1 MADTS
6 RFEGQ
11 QIVNSIN
18 FFVDSERSAVVGDTQ
33 SKGDDLLLGFEGNTI
48 ECKDGEV
55 IRLSLVDFHMPNN
68 QYNIDARNSQG
79 TIICSVN
86 GTAMTAG
93 VVATLVTRGNYYDT
107 DDIAINFASN
117 LGAALSALSGVPAG
131 LAVLAITNNNLVDL
145 NTVTTGFA
153 NPVTTPATPTTI
165 LPLTTLGT
173 SLTGKPEK
181 KLLDV
186 TISFKSTASP
196 TTAVAH
202 TITNLKISCQSA
214 NGELYLVLG
223 GERGDNVNTLENSL
237 KVTITSLAIR
247 VQGYFP
253 MQLVTEPHVYLR
265 CTLGQNGLESSIL
278 GSDETVYNNDIVGSN
293 ILAKIARTTESF
305 TYAGN
310 QSHEFFLTLQQRKLN
325 SIGLFL
331 TDSKNRPIGRAKN
344 AGTGTSAGLEATAT
358 SDIIPFE
365 KETQSTKGNLYFTA
379 TIRIDIIKVYN
390 PNKLQSEPPPNPQFP
405 SRASGVLSFGS
416 PTGFR

>member
-18 FFVDSERSAVVGDTQ
+18 FFVDSERSSIVGDTQ

-68 QYNIDARNSQG
+68 QYNIDARNSQA
-79 TIICSVN
+79 TLICSVN
-86 GTAMTAG
+86 GTAMAAG
-93 VVATLVTRGNYYDT
+93 VVHTFVTRGNYYDT
-107 DDIAINFASN
+107 DDIALNFASN
-117 LGAALSALSGVPAG
+117 LAARLIALSGMPAG
-131 LAVLAITNNNLVDL
+131 ITLLTIVNHNLTSQNTAVAGFTNLVQNL
-145 NTVTTGFA
+145 TPPQVFTTA
-153 NPVTTPATPTTI
+153 
-165 LPLTTLGT
+165 
-173 SLTGKPEK
+173 LTGKPEK

-186 TISFKSTASP
+186 TITFSVP
-196 TTAVAH
+196 H
-202 TITNLKISCQSA
+202 TITNLKISCQSV

-223 GERGDNVNTLENSL
+223 GERGDNVNTLDNSF
-237 KVTITSLAIR
+237 KITYPTTSSIL

-278 GSDETVYNNDIVGSN
+278 GSDESTYNNDIVGSN

-305 TYAGN
+305 SYGGN
-310 QSHEFFLTLQQRKLN
+310 QSHEFFMTLQQRKLN

-344 AGTGTSAGLEATAT
+344 AGTGTSAGLETTAT
-358 SDIIPFE
+358 SDTIPFE

-379 TIRIDIIKVYN
+379 TIRIDIVKVYN
-390 PNKLQSEPPPNPQFP
+390 PNKLQSEPPPTPQFP

>member
-1 MADTS
+1 MADSS

-33 SKGDDLLLGFEGNTI
+33 SKGDDIQLGFEGNTI

-86 GTAMTAG
+86 GNAMTAG
-93 VVATLVTRGNYYDT
+93 VVATLVERGNYYDT
-107 DDIAINFASN
+107 DDIAINFAHS
-117 LGAALSALSGVPAG
+117 LATAIKALPGVPAG
-131 LAVLAITNNNLVDL
+131 LDHHSFVNNNLVSL
-145 NTVTTGFA
+145 NTAYTGFVNVVGTLA
-153 NPVTTPATPTTI
+153 EPQKFTTT
-165 LPLTTLGT
+165 
-173 SLTGKPEK
+173 LTGKPEK

-186 TISFKSTASP
+186 TITFKTTASGSSP
-196 TTAVAH
+196 GAH
-202 TITNLKISCQSA
+202 TITNLKVSCQSA

-223 GERGDNVNTLENSL
+223 GERGDNVSTLANSF
-237 KVTITSLAIR
+237 KITIESTTIR

-305 TYAGN
+305 SYGGN
-310 QSHEFFLTLQQRKLN
+310 QSHEFFVTLQQRKLN

-331 TDSKNRPIGRAKN
+331 TDSKSRPISRPKN
-344 AGTGTSAGLEATAT
+344 SGNGTAAGLETTTT
-358 SDIIPFE
+358 SEVTYE
-365 KETQSTKGNLYFTA
+365 KETQSTLGNLYFTA
-379 TIRIDIIKVYN
+379 TIRIDIVKVYN
-390 PNKLQSEPPPNPQFP
+390 PNKLQSEAPPLPQFP
-405 SRASGVLSFGS
+405 SRANGVLSFGS
-416 PTGFR
+416 PTGFK

>member
-1 MADTS
+1 MAQTS

-33 SKGDDLLLGFEGNTI
+33 SKGDDIQLGFEGNTI

-86 GTAMTAG
+86 GTAMAAG
-93 VVATLVTRGNYYDT
+93 VVHTLVERGNYYDT
-107 DDIAINFASN
+107 DDVAINFAAN
-117 LGAALSALSGVPAG
+117 LAARLIALSGMPGGISVTNI
-131 LAVLAITNNNLVDL
+131 VNNNLIAQ
-145 NTVTTGFA
+145 NTVTPGFSQAGATGPPVVVA
-153 NPVTTPATPTTI
+153 NT
-165 LPLTTLGT
+165 
-173 SLTGKPEK
+173 LTGKPEK

-186 TISFKSTASP
+186 IITFN
-196 TTAVAH
+196 VNH

-223 GERGDNVNTLENSL
+223 GERGDNITTLDNSFKITTGTNT
-237 KVTITSLAIR
+237 IR

-305 TYAGN
+305 SYAGN
-310 QSHEFFLTLQQRKLN
+310 QSHEFFVTLQQRKLN

-331 TDSKNRPIGRAKN
+331 TDSKSRPIGRPKN
-344 AGTGTSAGLEATAT
+344 SGNGTSAGLETTST
-358 SDIIPFE
+358 SDVTYE

-379 TIRIDIIKVYN
+379 TIRIDIVKVYN
-390 PNKLQSEPPPNPQFP
+390 PNTLQSEPPSLPPFP

>member
-1 MADTS
+1 MADSS

-33 SKGDDLLLGFEGNTI
+33 SKGDDLQLGFEGNTI

-68 QYNIDARNSQG
+68 QYNIDSRNSYG
-79 TIICSVN
+79 TIICTVN

-93 VVATLVTRGNYYDT
+93 VVKTLVDRGNYYDT
-107 DDIAINFASN
+107 DDIAVNFAKN
-117 LGAALSALSGVPAG
+117 LGAALIALSGMPGGISVTS
-131 LAVLAITNNNLVDL
+131 ITNNNLSTQASL
-145 NTVTTGFA
+145 QTGFSA
-153 NPVTTPATPTTI
+153 VTLAPSI
-165 LPLTTLGT
+165 LGR
-173 SLTGKPEK
+173 PEK

-186 TISFKSTASP
+186 TINFST
-196 TTAVAH
+196 AH
-202 TITNLKISCQSA
+202 TITLLKVSCQSA

-223 GERGDNVNTLENSL
+223 GERGDNVNTLDTSF
-237 KVTITSLAIR
+237 KISSTSTSIT

-253 MQLVTEPHVYLR
+253 MQLITEPHVYLR

-278 GSDETVYNNDIVGSN
+278 GSDETTYNNDIVGSN
-293 ILAKIARTTESF
+293 ILAKVARTSESF
-305 TYAGN
+305 TYQGN
-310 QSHEFFLTLQQRKLN
+310 QSGEFFVTLQQRKLN

-331 TDSKNRPIGRAKN
+331 TDSKSRPISRPKN
-344 AGTGTSAGLEATAT
+344 SGSGTAAGLETT
-358 SDIIPFE
+358 SGSDVTYE

-390 PNKLQSEPPPNPQFP
+390 PNKLQSEPPPMPPFP
-405 SRASGVLSFGS
+405 RKATGVISFGA
-416 PTGFR
+416 PTGFG

>member
-68 QYNIDARNSQG
+68 QYNIDARNSQA
-79 TIICSVN
+79 TLICTVN
-86 GTAMTAG
+86 GTAMAAG
-93 VVATLVTRGNYYDT
+93 VVHTFVTRGNYYDT
-107 DDIAINFASN
+107 DDIALNFASN
-117 LGAALSALSGVPAG
+117 LAARLIALSGFPAG
-131 LAVLAITNNNLVDL
+131 VTLSSIVNNNLVAQ
-145 NTVTTGFA
+145 NTLLTGFT
-153 NPVTTPATPTTI
+153 NPTGAGIITTA
-165 LPLTTLGT
+165 
-173 SLTGKPEK
+173 LTGKPEK

-186 TISFKSTASP
+186 TITFSG
-196 TTAVAH
+196 AH
-202 TITNLKISCQSA
+202 TITNLKISCQSV

-223 GERGDNVNTLENSL
+223 GERGDNITTLDNSF
-237 KVTITSLAIR
+237 KITTLTNSIQ

-278 GSDETVYNNDIVGSN
+278 GSDESTYNNDIVGSN
-293 ILAKIARTTESF
+293 ILAKIARTSESF
-305 TYAGN
+305 SYFGN
-310 QSHEFFLTLQQRKLN
+310 SQHEFFLTLQQRKLN

-344 AGTGTSAGLEATAT
+344 SNLGTSAGLETTAT

>member
-1 MADTS
+1 MAQTS

-18 FFVDSERSAVVGDTQ
+18 FFVDTERSSIVGDTQ
-33 SKGDDLLLGFEGNTI
+33 SKGDDVHYNFEGNTI

-79 TIICSVN
+79 TIICTVN

-93 VVATLVTRGNYYDT
+93 VVATLVQRGNYYDT
-107 DDIAINFASN
+107 DDIAINFAHS
-117 LGAALSALSGVPAG
+117 LATAIAALPGVPAG
-131 LAVLAITNNNLVDL
+131 LAHLGFVNNNLVSQ
-145 NTVTTGFA
+145 NTAYTGFT
-153 NPVTTPATPTTI
+153 NVVGSLTQPQQFTTT
-165 LPLTTLGT
+165 
-173 SLTGKPEK
+173 LTGKPEK

-186 TISFKSTASP
+186 TMTFQTTASGVGNI
-196 TTAVAH
+196 ANH
-202 TITNLKISCQSA
+202 TITNLKISCQAA

-223 GERGDNVNTLENSL
+223 GERGDNVNTLDNSF
-237 KVTITSLAIR
+237 KVTITAQSIR
-247 VQGYFP
+247 VQGYYP

-305 TYAGN
+305 SYAGN
-310 QSHEFFLTLQQRKLN
+310 QSGEFFVTLQQRKLN

-331 TDSKNRPIGRAKN
+331 TDSKSRPIGRAKN
-344 AGTGTSAGLEATAT
+344 AGTGTSAGLEGTAT
-358 SDIIPFE
+358 SDIIPYE

-379 TIRIDIIKVYN
+379 TIRIDIVKVYN
-390 PNKLQSEPPPNPQFP
+390 PNTLQSEPPPMPQFP

-416 PTGFR
+416 PTGFK

>member
-86 GTAMTAG
+86 GTAMAAG
-93 VVATLVTRGNYYDT
+93 EVHTLVTRGNYYDT
-107 DDIAINFASN
+107 DDIALNFASN
-117 LGAALSALSGVPAG
+117 LAARLLALTGFPGGVT
-131 LAVLAITNNNLVDL
+131 LQSIVNNNLTSQ
-145 NTVTTGFA
+145 NTILTGFT
-153 NPVTTPATPTTI
+153 N
-165 LPLTTLGT
+165 LTTAGSTLAT
-173 SLTGKPEK
+173 ALTGKPEK

-186 TISFKSTASP
+186 TINFSG
-196 TTAVAH
+196 AH
-202 TITNLKISCQSA
+202 TITNLKISCQSV

-223 GERGDNVNTLENSL
+223 GERGDNITTLDNSF
-237 KVTITSLAIR
+237 KITTLTNSIQ

-278 GSDETVYNNDIVGSN
+278 GSDESTYNNDIIGSN

-305 TYAGN
+305 SYAGN
-310 QSHEFFLTLQQRKLN
+310 QSHEFFMTLQQRKLN

-344 AGTGTSAGLEATAT
+344 AGTGTSAGLEGTAT
-358 SDIIPFE
+358 SDIIPYE

-379 TIRIDIIKVYN
+379 TIRIDIVKVYN
-390 PNKLQSEPPPNPQFP
+390 PNKLQSEPPPMPQFP
-405 SRASGVLSFGS
+405 SRSSGVLSFGS

>member
-1 MADTS
+1 MADSS

-68 QYNIDARNSQG
+68 QYNIDARNSQA

-93 VVATLVTRGNYYDT
+93 LVKTLVTRGNYYDT
-107 DDIAINFASN
+107 DDIALNFASN
-117 LGAALSALSGVPAG
+117 LATHLIALSGMPVGIA
-131 LAVLAITNNNLVDL
+131 LTSITNANLTAQ
-145 NTVTTGFA
+145 NTAVAGFTNVTTSLTPPQTF
-153 NPVTTPATPTTI
+153 VTT
-165 LPLTTLGT
+165 
-173 SLTGKPEK
+173 LTGKPEK

-186 TISFKSTASP
+186 TITFSVP
-196 TTAVAH
+196 H
-202 TITNLKISCQSA
+202 TITNLKISCQSV

-223 GERGDNVNTLENSL
+223 GERGDNITNLDNSF
-237 KVTITSLAIR
+237 KITTGSTTIQ

-278 GSDETVYNNDIVGSN
+278 GSDESTYNNDIVGSN
-293 ILAKIARTTESF
+293 ILAKIARTSESF
-305 TYAGN
+305 SYAGN
-310 QSHEFFLTLQQRKLN
+310 QSGEFFLTLQQRKLN

-331 TDSKNRPIGRAKN
+331 TDSKNRPIGRSKN
-344 AGTGTSAGLEATAT
+344 SGLGTSAGLETTAT

-379 TIRIDIIKVYN
+379 TIRIDIVKVYN
-390 PNKLQSEPPPNPQFP
+390 PNKLQSEPPPTPQFP
-405 SRASGVLSFGS
+405 SRSSGVLSFGS

>member
-1 MADTS
+1 MAQSS

-18 FFVDSERSAVVGDTQ
+18 FFVDSERTAVVGDTQ
-33 SKGDDLLLGFEGNTI
+33 SKGDDMLLGFEGNTI

-79 TIICSVN
+79 TIICTVN

-93 VVATLVTRGNYYDT
+93 VVATLVDRGNYYDT
-107 DDIAINFASN
+107 DDIAVNFAKN
-117 LGAALSALSGVPAG
+117 LAAAIAALPGVPAG
-131 LAVLAITNNNLVDL
+131 LALLSIVNNNL
-145 NTVTTGFA
+145 TSQTTTTTGWTA
-153 NPVTTPATPTTI
+153 PSGAPSI
-165 LPLTTLGT
+165 LGR
-173 SLTGKPEK
+173 PEK

-186 TISFKSTASP
+186 SIDFISTASP

-223 GERGDNVNTLENSL
+223 GERGDNVITLDNSF

-265 CTLGQNGLESSIL
+265 CTLGQNGLESSVL
-278 GSDETVYNNDIVGSN
+278 GSDDTVYNNDIIGSN
-293 ILAKIARTTESF
+293 ILAKIARTSESF
-305 TYAGN
+305 SYFGN
-310 QSHEFFLTLQQRKLN
+310 SQNEFFLTLQQRKLN

-331 TDSKNRPIGRAKN
+331 TDSKSRPIGRAKN
-344 AGTGTSAGLEATAT
+344 SNLGTSAGLEGTAT
-358 SDIIPFE
+358 SDIIPYE

-390 PNKLQSEPPPNPQFP
+390 PNTLQSEPPPMPPFP
-405 SRASGVLSFGS
+405 RKATGVISFGS
-416 PTGFR
+416 PTGFG

>member
-1 MADTS
+1 MAQSS

-18 FFVDSERSAVVGDTQ
+18 FFVDSERSSVVGDTQ
-33 SKGDDLLLGFEGNTI
+33 SKGDDLQLGFEGNTI

-79 TIICSVN
+79 TIICTVN

-93 VVATLVTRGNYYDT
+93 VVHTLVDRGNYYDT
-107 DDIAINFASN
+107 DDIAINFAKN
-117 LGAALSALSGVPAG
+117 LAAAIAALPGVPAG
-131 LAVLAITNNNLVDL
+131 LALLSIVNNNLSDL

-153 NPVTTPATPTTI
+153 NTLAAGSPPTTFAS
-165 LPLTTLGT
+165 T
-173 SLTGKPEK
+173 LTGKPEK

-186 TISFKSTASP
+186 SIDFKTTASP
-196 TTAVAH
+196 STAAAH

-223 GERGDNVNTLENSL
+223 GERGDNVNTLDNSF

-253 MQLVTEPHVYLR
+253 MQLITEPHVYLR

-278 GSDETVYNNDIVGSN
+278 GSDETTYNNDIIGSN
-293 ILAKIARTTESF
+293 ILAKIARTSESF
-305 TYAGN
+305 SYFGN
-310 QSHEFFLTLQQRKLN
+310 SQNEFFLTLQQRKLN

-331 TDSKNRPIGRAKN
+331 TDSKSRPIGRPKN
-344 AGTGTSAGLEATAT
+344 SGSGTSAGLETT
-358 SDIIPFE
+358 SGSEVTYE

-390 PNKLQSEPPPNPQFP
+390 PNTLQSEPPPMPPFP
-405 SRASGVLSFGS
+405 RKATGVISFGS
-416 PTGFR
+416 PTGFN

>member
-18 FFVDSERSAVVGDTQ
+18 FFVDTERSSIVGDTQ
-33 SKGDDLLLGFEGNTI
+33 SKGDDVHYGFEGNTI

-93 VVATLVTRGNYYDT
+93 VVHTLVSRGNYYDT

-117 LGAALSALSGVPAG
+117 LAARLLALSGMPTPA
-131 LAVLAITNNNLVDL
+131 LTVLSIVNNNLKAQ
-145 NTVTTGFA
+145 NTVTSHFSQAAITGP
-153 NPVTTPATPTTI
+153 PVVLATT
-165 LPLTTLGT
+165 
-173 SLTGKPEK
+173 LTGKPEK

-186 TISFKSTASP
+186 TITFSGN
-196 TTAVAH
+196 H

-223 GERGDNVNTLENSL
+223 GERGDNVNTLDNSF
-237 KVTITSLAIR
+237 KITTTSTEIT

-278 GSDETVYNNDIVGSN
+278 ASDETTYNNDIVGSN

-305 TYAGN
+305 SYAGN
-310 QSHEFFLTLQQRKLN
+310 QSHEFFMTLQQRKLN

-331 TDSKNRPIGRAKN
+331 TDSKSRPIGRAKN
-344 AGTGTSAGLEATAT
+344 AGTGTSAGLEGTAT
-358 SDIIPFE
+358 SDIIPYE

-379 TIRIDIIKVYN
+379 TIRIDIVKVYN
-390 PNKLQSEPPPNPQFP
+390 PNKLQSDPPPLPLFP
-405 SRASGVLSFGS
+405 SRSSGVLSFGS
-416 PTGFR
+416 PTGFG

>member
-1 MADTS
+1 MADSS

-68 QYNIDARNSQG
+68 QYNIDARNSQA
-79 TIICSVN
+79 TLICSVN
-86 GTAMTAG
+86 GTAMAAG
-93 VVATLVTRGNYYDT
+93 VVHTFVTRGNYYDT
-107 DDIAINFASN
+107 DDIALNFASN
-117 LGAALSALSGVPAG
+117 LAARLLALSGFPGGVT
-131 LAVLAITNNNLVDL
+131 LSSIVNNNLTAQ
-145 NTVTTGFA
+145 NTVISGFV
-153 NPVTTPATPTTI
+153 NPVTSSAPITTFA
-165 LPLTTLGT
+165 T

-186 TISFKSTASP
+186 TITFSG
-196 TTAVAH
+196 AH
-202 TITNLKISCQSA
+202 TITNLKISCQSV

-223 GERGDNVNTLENSL
+223 GERGDNITTLDNSF
-237 KVTITSLAIR
+237 KITTTSTTIQ

-278 GSDETVYNNDIVGSN
+278 GSDESTYNNDIVGSN

-305 TYAGN
+305 SYGGN

-331 TDSKNRPIGRAKN
+331 TDSKNRPIGRSKN
-344 AGTGTSAGLEATAT
+344 SGLGTSAGLETTAT
-358 SDIIPFE
+358 TDIIPFE

-379 TIRIDIIKVYN
+379 TIRIDIVKVYN
-390 PNKLQSEPPPNPQFP
+390 PNKLQSEPPPMPQFP
-405 SRASGVLSFGS
+405 SRSSGVLSFGS

>member
-1 MADTS
+1 MADSS

-18 FFVDSERSAVVGDTQ
+18 FFVDSERSSVVGDTQ
-33 SKGDDLLLGFEGNTI
+33 SKGDDINLGFEGNTI

-68 QYNIDARNSQG
+68 QYNIDARNSQA
-79 TIICSVN
+79 TLICSVN
-86 GTAMTAG
+86 GNAMAAG
-93 VVATLVTRGNYYDT
+93 EVHTLVTRGNYYDT
-107 DDIAINFASN
+107 DDIALNFASN
-117 LGAALSALSGVPAG
+117 LAARLLALTGMPSSP
-131 LAVLAITNNNLVDL
+131 AITLSTIVNNNLTAQ
-145 NTVTTGFA
+145 NTAVAGLT
-153 NPVTTPATPTTI
+153 NLVQNLTPPQVFT
-165 LPLTTLGT
+165 T

-186 TISFKSTASP
+186 TITFSGN
-196 TTAVAH
+196 H
-202 TITNLKISCQSA
+202 TITNLKISCQSV

-223 GERGDNVNTLENSL
+223 GERGDNITTLDNSF
-237 KVTITSLAIR
+237 KVTITSTTIT

-278 GSDETVYNNDIVGSN
+278 GSDESTYNNDIVGSN

-305 TYAGN
+305 SYGGN
-310 QSHEFFLTLQQRKLN
+310 QSHEFFVTLQQRKLN

-331 TDSKNRPIGRAKN
+331 TDSKNRPISRPKN
-344 AGTGTSAGLEATAT
+344 SGNGTAAGLETTTT
-358 SDIIPFE
+358 SEVTYE

-379 TIRIDIIKVYN
+379 TIRIDIVKVYN
-390 PNKLQSEPPPNPQFP
+390 PNKLQSEPPQMPPFP
-405 SRASGVLSFGS
+405 SRSSGVISFGS
-416 PTGFR
+416 PTGFK

>member
-1 MADTS
+1 MADSS

-11 QIVNSIN
+11 QVVNSIN
-18 FFVDSERSAVVGDTQ
+18 FFVDSERSSIVGDTQ
-33 SKGDDLLLGFEGNTI
+33 SKGDDVHYGFEGNTI

-93 VVATLVTRGNYYDT
+93 VVHTLVTRGNYYDT
-107 DDIAINFASN
+107 DDIAVNFASN
-117 LGAALSALSGVPAG
+117 LAARLIALSGMPAG
-131 LAVLAITNNNLVDL
+131 IAVTSIVNNNL
-145 NTVTTGFA
+145 TSQTT
-153 NPVTTPATPTTI
+153 TTAHFTSISGI
-165 LPLTTLGT
+165 L
-173 SLTGKPEK
+173 GKPEK

-186 TISFKSTASP
+186 TITFS
-196 TTAVAH
+196 VAH

-223 GERGDNVNTLENSL
+223 GERGDNITTLANSF
-237 KVTITSLAIR
+237 KITTTSDTIN
-247 VQGYFP
+247 VKGYFP

-278 GSDETVYNNDIVGSN
+278 GSDETTYNNDIVGSN
-293 ILAKIARTTESF
+293 ILAKIARTSESF
-305 TYAGN
+305 SYAGN
-310 QSHEFFLTLQQRKLN
+310 QSGEFFMTLQQRKLN

-331 TDSKNRPIGRAKN
+331 TDSKSRPIGRAKN
-344 AGTGTSAGLEATAT
+344 AGTGTSAGLEGTAT
-358 SDIIPFE
+358 TDIIPYE
-365 KETQSTKGNLYFTA
+365 KETQSTLGNLYFTA

-390 PNKLQSEPPPNPQFP
+390 PNKLQSEPPPMPQFP
-405 SRASGVLSFGS
+405 SRASGIISFGS
-416 PTGFR
+416 PVGFK